1 MSWRHSTNHYSKVV
15 DQGSQ
20 SSGSWWIYVLYRRQ
34 LDLCGFL
41 CILGNFVACCRISP
55 LNYLGGKYCLCFL
68 RWPAFKWSNN
78 PWCKEEI
85 SCIRLAFMFK
95 AHSVSALVTRGGKLS
110 WFLWWWTATRI
121 VTDLAPPKKHET
133 ITELTGNDSALS
145 MKLHF
150 KAESPLGFHCKLQN
164 ISIKLPFA
172 NKCDIILMTNWTT
185 ACLCTA
191 DSQLFSRDLLTAL
204 EVAAA
209 GYIFFHLANAGT
221 NQMKK

>member
-1 MSWRHSTNHYSKVV
+1 M
-15 DQGSQ
+15 
-20 SSGSWWIYVLYRRQ
+20 
-34 LDLCGFL
+34 
-41 CILGNFVACCRISP
+41 
-55 LNYLGGKYCLCFL
+55 
-68 RWPAFKWSNN
+68 
-78 PWCKEEI
+78 
-85 SCIRLAFMFK
+85 
-95 AHSVSALVTRGGKLS
+95 
-110 WFLWWWTATRI
+110 ATRI

-191 DSQLFSRDLLTAL
+191 DPQLFSHDLLTAL
-204 EVAAA
+204 DVAAA